1 MAETQVAGSTAS
13 GATIADSDVQA
24 FAKGFGGQVL
34 TPESS
39 SYDEAR
45 SIWNAMIDK
54 KPRIIA
60 RCTSTEDVVM
70 AVRFAKN
77 HNLLLAVRGGGHNIA
92 GNATCDDGMV
102 IDLSQM
108 KTVKVDAAAMTA
120 TSQPGALLAD
130 FDKATAEHGLATPL
144 GINSTTGIAGL
155 TLGGGFGW
163 ISRKFGLTIDNL
175 IEAEIVTA
183 TGEVVKA
190 SATQNADLFW
200 GIRGG
205 GGNFGIATSFTY
217 RLHKVGPEIFSGL
230 IVHPFS
236 EAKKLLTFYREFT
249 KTLPD
254 DVTVWVV
261 MRKAPPLPFLP
272 EEWHGKEVLV
282 FAAACAGDPDAGAK
296 ALQPLRDF
304 GKPIADVMGM
314 NPLAGWQQAFDPL
327 LTPGMRNYWK
337 SHDFNELADGLI
349 DEITKA
355 IGTLPS
361 PHTEI
366 FIAQMGGATSR
377 AVADSSAF
385 GERSMPFLINV
396 HGRWETAA
404 EDANGVKWCR
414 AFYDAGTPYATGG
427 VYVNFMTADETDRI
441 KSAYGKN
448 YDRLVELKRKYDPTN
463 LFRLNQNIKP

>member
-1 MAETQVAGSTAS
+1 MAQMTLAGAN
-13 GATIADSDVQA
+13 GAPTTLADTDVTA
-24 FAKGFGGQVL
+24 FAQGFKGQLLQPDSAG
-34 TPESS
+34 
-39 SYDEAR
+39 YDDAR

-54 KPRIIA
+54 KPALIA
-60 RCTSTEDVVM
+60 RCTSTEDIVQ
-70 AVRFAKN
+70 AVRFAKA
-77 HNLLLAVRGGGHNIA
+77 HGLLLAVRGGGHNIA
-92 GNATCDDGMV
+92 GNATCDGGMV

-108 KTVKVDAAAMTA
+108 KKVAVDPAAKTA
-120 TSQPGALLAD
+120 TAQPGALLSD

-183 TGEVVKA
+183 TGEVLKA
-190 SATQNADLFW
+190 SATQNPDLFW

-217 RLHKVGPEIFSGL
+217 KLHAVGPEIFSGL

-236 EAKKLLTFYREFT
+236 DAKNLLKFYREFT

-337 SHDFNELADGLI
+337 SHDFNEIADGLI

-355 IGTLPS
+355 INTLPS
-361 PHTEI
+361 PHTEV

-377 AVADSSAF
+377 PAADSSAF

-396 HGRWETAA
+396 HGRWESGA
-404 EDANGVKWCR
+404 EDKNGIEWCR
-414 AFYDAGTPYATGG
+414 AFYNASTPYATGG
-427 VYVNFMTADETDRI
+427 VYVNFLTADEGDRI
-441 KSAYGKN
+441 KAAYGKN

-463 LFRLNQNIKP
+463 LFHLNQNIEP